1 MLSEIGLNNN
11 PWLFI
16 PSNMSTTDEDEIMT
30 ARGNCYY
37 SCFQENLPEITIH
50 SIMGFGSRHVQNMK
64 ILRTA
69 GFEVEYRKT
78 TGILTREG
86 RQSRNLFR

>member
-1 MLSEIGLNNN
+1 LILSEIGLDSN

-16 PSNMSTTDEDEIMT
+16 PSNMSSTDEDEVMT

-50 SIMGFGSRHVQNMK
+50 SIMGFGSKHVEKMK
-64 ILRTA
+64 IVRTT
-69 GFEVEYRKT
+69 GFETARQNT
-78 TGILTREG
+78 NFTR
-86 RQSRNLFR
+86 QMIYSRNLFK